1 MHNSQ
6 PEKEHNQNESPGIN
20 DRLELM
26 ISEGLSLLH
35 DPSVGEGKTR
45 DMAKGLF
52 VCYRGRLCAGESSG
66 LGLPVLK
73 TAHQTIFPTLASI
86 SAIGQTAIEKKYR
99 MDRVIM
105 WHVAGKKAP
114 ALISAAIEHMVNEYM
129 KRPILQHC
137 LLKLRTVI
145 IKLFALHSVMEQRD
159 NRGYCLVTYE
169 TAPQGLSVQ
178 VDGRSIKGQG
188 QLIVLNEVDGR
199 SFNRLRTGM
208 RIWQDTEVPAWLA
221 VPFNTVLESPS
232 MCLGISI
239 SPGDGGHNFEYRLYC
254 GRETALGLDWAG
266 LAIASRQRVF
276 DYRIDFH
283 T

>member
-20 DRLELM
+20 DRLELV

-52 VCYRGRLCAGESSG
+52 VCYRERLCAGESAG
-66 LGLPVLK
+66 LGLPVWK

-99 MDRVIM
+99 MDRVIV

-114 ALISAAIEHMVNEYM
+114 ASISTAIELLVNEYM
-129 KRPILQHC
+129 KRPILQHR
-137 LLKLRTVI
+137 LLKFRTII

-159 NRGYCLVTYE
+159 NRGYCSVTYK

-188 QLIVLNEVDGR
+188 QLIVLNEVDGL
-199 SFNRLRTGM
+199 SFNCLMTGKQ
-208 RIWQDTEVPAWLA
+208 IWRDSEIPAWQA

-239 SPGDGGHNFEYRLYC
+239 APGENDSHFEYRLYC

-266 LAIASRQRVF
+266 LAITSRQRVF